1 MINLKLAIAAVLL
14 EIGSLT
20 SAGFLAARSDSTLMI
35 FLLLHGGAS
44 ILLALA
50 TYPLLG
56 NTHTPSR
63 WAVLGLIACFSFAVP
78 LIGFV
83 AAVLA
88 ALTIRAFPG
97 RTHTGAFD
105 TVDLPEFDL
114 HQSLHAAG
122 RPTGMRALLNNR
134 KASSQNR
141 FTALVSLNHVSG
153 HIASPMLRDVLNDQ
167 SDDLRLLAYGMLDRM
182 EQKISHAIHE
192 AGQTF
197 KTEEQKSQLQQTPLS
212 TRGITAAQHLSDLYW
227 ELVYQGLASDDMREF
242 AVQESLRYCDLVLE
256 HWPNDGPLLLRR
268 GRLLHALGRLQEAGE
283 YYQRALQHDL
293 PETQV
298 LPYQAQLH
306 FERGEYARV
315 KELMHSLKPHNSL
328 PKLRPVIDYWS

>member
-1 MINLKLAIAAVLL
+1 MINIKLGIAAVLL
-14 EIGSLT
+14 EIGSWT
-20 SAGFLAARSDSTLMI
+20 TAGFLSARADSTLLV
-35 FLLLHGGAS
+35 FLLLHAGAS
-44 ILLALA
+44 VLLALSI
-50 TYPLLG
+50 YPLLG
-56 NTHTPSR
+56 SVHNPTR
-63 WAVLGLIACFSFAVP
+63 WAVLGLISCFSFVVP
-78 LIGFV
+78 GIGFMTV
-83 AAVLA
+83 VLA
-88 ALTIRAFPG
+88 ILTIRAYPS
-97 RTHTGAFD
+97 RTHTDSFA

-134 KASSQNR
+134 KASPKNR

-153 HIASPMLRDVLNDQ
+153 HVASPMLRDVLNDQ

-182 EQKISHAIHE
+182 EQRISHAIHE
-192 AGQTF
+192 AAQTF
-197 KTEEQKSQLQQTPLS
+197 KNEQQKSQDQQTDLS

-242 AVQESLRYCDLVLE
+242 AVQESLRYCDLVLT
-256 HWPNDGPLLLRR
+256 HWPEDGPLLLRR
-268 GRLLHALGRLQEAGE
+268 GRLLHALGKLQEAGE

-315 KELMHSLKPHNSL
+315 KELMRSLKPHNAL